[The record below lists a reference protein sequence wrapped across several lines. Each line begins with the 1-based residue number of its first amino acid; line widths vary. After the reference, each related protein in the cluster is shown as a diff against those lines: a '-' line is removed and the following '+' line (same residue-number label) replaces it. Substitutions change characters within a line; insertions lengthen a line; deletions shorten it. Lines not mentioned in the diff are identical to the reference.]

1 MTLTEFREEGPSS
14 LQDYLQ
20 ILRRRKWLILQAIIV
35 IPLAAMLWAER
46 APTHYHATADVLMN
60 PQNLAANVE
69 GVQDPTQTNT
79 VRFIESQIAIAQVPE
94 VARSAIESLGLRN
107 WSPSALLGESN
118 VTASP
123 DTSDVLTFI
132 VNDAKRSRAIQL
144 VNAYAASFTR
154 YRLKLDTSAIAN
166 ARDSVRSRI
175 RHLEAEGLKNSA
187 LYASLVETEQR
198 LATLGSLQ
206 TSRAVLVRRAT
217 GAATI
222 GPKWQKDGLLGLVLA
237 LIIGVGLAFL
247 REALDTRARSAD
259 IVAREIGLPL
269 LGRIPEP
276 PRQIRRMEQL
286 VTLAEPHGPHSEA
299 FRMLASNIELMNT
312 RHAARTIL
320 VTSGIEKEGKSTT
333 AANLAVALA
342 RAGRRVGLVDF
353 DPYSVGLARFFK
365 PLRKLG
371 SRPAPGLSELI
382 AGDLSIV
389 AVARE
394 IDAGAGTSWI
404 PRPNGDRPLRGSL
417 EVIPFGAEPPP
428 PGAFDSEMFARA
440 IDLLKD
446 RYDLVLIDAP
456 PLLRTADA
464 LTASSFVDALILVA
478 RLGFIPRA
486 ALPDLRRVLESSPAR
501 KIGFVATGADA
512 DAPSGY
518 LLSYP
523 YLSQRRVSEPLDVDS

>member
-1 MTLTEFREEGPSS
+1 LTLTEFREEGPSS

-20 ILRRRKWLILQAIIV
+20 ILRRRKWLILQAVIV
-35 IPLAAMLWAER
+35 IPVAAMLWAER
-46 APTHYHATADVLMN
+46 APTHYHASADVLMN

-79 VRFIESQIAIAQVPE
+79 VRFVESQIAVAQVPE
-94 VARSAIESLGLRN
+94 VARSALNSLGLRN
-107 WSPSALLGESN
+107 WSPLDLLDESN

-144 VNAYAASFTR
+144 VNAYASSFTR

-166 ARDSVRSRI
+166 ARDSVRARL
-175 RHLEAEGLKNSA
+175 RQLEAQGLKHSR
-187 LYASLVETEQR
+187 LYANLVQTEQR
-198 LATLGSLQ
+198 LATLASLQ

-222 GPKWQKDGLLGLVLA
+222 GPKWRKDALFGLALG
-237 LIIGVGLAFL
+237 LIIGIGLAFL
-247 REALDTRARSAD
+247 REALDTRARSAE

-276 PRQIRRMEQL
+276 PPRVRRMEQL
-286 VTLAEPHGPHSEA
+286 VTLAEPHGPHAEA

-312 RHAARTIL
+312 RHGARTIL
-320 VTSGIEKEGKSTT
+320 LTSGIEQEGKSTT

-342 RAGRRVGLVDF
+342 RTGRRVALVDF
-353 DPYSVGLARFFK
+353 DPYNNGLVRFFK
-365 PLRKLG
+365 AVRRLG
-371 SRPAPGLSELI
+371 SPPSPGLSELI
-382 AGDLSIV
+382 AGDVSIETV
-389 AVARE
+389 ATH

-404 PRPNGDRPLRGSL
+404 PQPNGDRPLRGSL

-428 PGAFDSEMFARA
+428 PGAFDSDMFAHA
-440 IDLLKD
+440 LDLLKE

-464 LTASSFVDALILVA
+464 LTASSFVDALILVV
-478 RLGFIPRA
+478 RLGFIHRA
-486 ALPDLRRVLESSPAR
+486 ALPDLRRVLESCPAR

-512 DAPSGY
+512 DAPAGY

-523 YLSQRRVSEPLDVDS
+523 YLSQQRVSAPLDAEN